1 MIVDLNFVDE
11 PSKKK
16 LFALLRRMIE
26 MSVTNP
32 DQPLEKEEKK
42 EEEEKK
48 EDEEEEEDD
57 NDDDNDEDDHDV
69 EEENDEMEEEPK
81 QPEPEPEPEPEMTYA
96 DLWSNQAWILL
107 LKRFFDSLDK
117 AVLKTE
123 LMDPLKNM

>member
-42 EEEEKK
+42 KEEVWKPY
-48 EDEEEEEDD
+48 
-57 NDDDNDEDDHDV
+57 
-69 EEENDEMEEEPK
+69 ME
-81 QPEPEPEPEPEMTYA
+81 
-96 DLWSNQAWILL
+96 LL
-107 LKRFFDSLDK
+107 NYITSKIG
-117 AVLKTE
+117 
-123 LMDPLKNM
+123 NMLH

>member
-42 EEEEKK
+42 KEEEKK
-48 EDEEEEEDD
+48 EDEEEKE
-57 NDDDNDEDDHDV
+57 
-69 EEENDEMEEEPK
+69 EEENHHKEKGVEPGNMIG
-81 QPEPEPEPEPEMTYA
+81 ENSECIE
-96 DLWSNQAWILL
+96 LL
-107 LKRFFDSLDK
+107 
-117 AVLKTE
+117 E
-123 LMDPLKNM
+123 LAP

>member
-81 QPEPEPEPEPEMTYA
+81 QPEPEPEPEMTYA